1 MNRVSDERGS
11 TTLWTLML
19 AMSLL
24 ALGGISVDLWS
35 ALGAH
40 RDLAGVADAAAAA
53 AASEIDQDVFRSTGE
68 VRLDPD
74 AAVATAMAIIG
85 DQANGADRSLSE
97 IALAD
102 VAIGVEI
109 DEVTVRLTR
118 EVRFVLLQWLSGT
131 PTIEVSAE
139 ARSDASLR
147 Q

>member
-1 MNRVSDERGS
+1 MISRRIEDERGS
-11 TTLWTLML
+11 TTLWTFML

-40 RDLAGVADAAAAA
+40 RDLAGIADAAAAA
-53 AASEIDQDVFRSTGE
+53 AASEIDQAAFRDSGQ

-74 AAVATAMAIIG
+74 LAATQGLFVIAV
-85 DQANGADRSLSE
+85 QPNGADLSRTPRIVVGAE
-97 IALAD
+97 
-102 VAIGVEI
+102 
-109 DEVTVRLTR
+109 EVTVTLYR
-118 EVRFVLLQWLSGT
+118 EVDFVLLQWLSGVRS
-131 PTIEVSAE
+131 IEVSAA